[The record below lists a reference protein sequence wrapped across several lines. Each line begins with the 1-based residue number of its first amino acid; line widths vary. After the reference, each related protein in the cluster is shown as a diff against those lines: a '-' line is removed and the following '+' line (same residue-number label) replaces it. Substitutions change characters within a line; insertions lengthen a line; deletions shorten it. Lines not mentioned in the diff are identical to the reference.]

1 MYVMHARNIVSGLP
15 YTQTGYIP
23 QPELPVEFAARSYP
37 SGYPL
42 LLAPFYALFG
52 FDLRLFKLLN
62 AALLVLSLW
71 PIYLFARRTLPAFSS
86 LLLIVALGFSTLYLA
101 FYNAIGS
108 DAPYQLASFLA
119 LLLLLRIYDRR
130 LNETSPWKWGLLAG
144 LCTAAAYLI
153 RPIGLAL
160 PLAVA
165 GTELWRKRR
174 ITPFLIALLTAFL
187 PPLLLNNLLLHKD
200 NSYAPQF
207 NFSIPRIASHAAS
220 YIGFFSYAFA
230 NPLSSSFRYLLWGA
244 TLLLALLAIAR
255 RLKAGLSVTE
265 LYMFTVFSVL
275 SVYWVANQIYLL
287 CIMPIY
293 MVYIFE
299 GFGILLARVP
309 RRLVSNAAIRP
320 LRAAAAALVL
330 FAPAATAVLMRPDPN
345 NTLVTAPNFEELCAA
360 VRRETPPQAFIVFWN
375 PRVMAF
381 STGRPS
387 SGWPIDVPP
396 ERVVTYL
403 QRIHPDYVV
412 ADKSHPDDRRFLIPA
427 LAAPLHLVTVLENQ
441 RFTLMRVLDAPAQ

>member
-1 MYVMHARNIVSGLP
+1 M
-15 YTQTGYIP
+15 
-23 QPELPVEFAARSYP
+23 
-37 SGYPL
+37 
-42 LLAPFYALFG
+42 
-52 FDLRLFKLLN
+52 
-62 AALLVLSLW
+62 
-71 PIYLFARRTLPAFSS
+71 
-86 LLLIVALGFSTLYLA
+86 ALGLSSLYLA

-130 LNETSPWKWGLLAG
+130 LNETSPWKWGLAAG

-174 ITPFLIALLTAFL
+174 VTTFLIALSTAFL
-187 PPLLLNNLLLHKD
+187 PPLVLNNVLLHKD

-244 TLLLALLAIAR
+244 TLLLVLLAVAR
-255 RLKAGLSVTE
+255 RLRAGLGVTE
-265 LYMFTVFSVL
+265 LYLFTVFCVI

-299 GFGILLARVP
+299 GFGIVLARVP
-309 RRLVSNAAIRP
+309 RRLVRP
-320 LRAAAAALVL
+320 LQAAAAALVL
-330 FAPAATAVLMRPDPN
+330 FAPAVTAGLMRPDPN
-345 NTLVTAPNFEELCAA
+345 NTLVTTPNFEELCAA
-360 VRRETPPQAFIVFWN
+360 VRRETPPKAFIVFWN
-375 PRVMAF
+375 PRVLAF
-381 STGRPS
+381 STGRLS

-396 ERVVTYL
+396 ERIVSYL
-403 QRIHPDYVV
+403 QRVHPDYVV

-441 RFTLMRVLDAPAQ
+441 RFTLLRVLDAPAQ